1 MIIMIQLIG
10 LKRDVKLE
18 IREKFSVIQKRCEKF
33 TKNLSNVCE
42 EVVVISTCNRT
53 EIYFNAKE
61 YDENI
66 VNEIF
71 DILGW
76 DKSLKCHTFH
86 YKEGEVIKYLMD
98 VVCGFN
104 SLILGEDQILAQIKE
119 AYEIALDAK
128 TVNKDLQRLFQI
140 VVTCGKEFRTK
151 SNLYKIPVSS
161 SSIAVNESRKQGI
174 KRFMLLGFGEV
185 GQLAA
190 KYILSAGFEVLYVA
204 VRNPKVVEIE
214 DPRVKTINFDERV
227 KNYDKVDCIISC
239 TSAPHCVVRKDNLP
253 EKNMLIFDLAVPR
266 DVEQEVYSMENVK
279 VYNIDKVSSIDDE
292 NRKKRKD
299 IMIKNR
305 YIINKHIKEFMDW
318 QKIQGISGE
327 ILNIK
332 KCGEKVYKKRYKTFK
347 NKRYT
352 KDNEKLAE
360 ILFKSTSDAFVNRAI
375 DVLKEEQLKGS
386 AEDCMKIIKKIF
398 YVAE

>member
-1 MIIMIQLIG
+1 MIQLIG

-18 IREKFSVIQKRCEKF
+18 VREKFSVIQKRCEKF
-33 TKNLSNVCE
+33 TKSLKEVCD

-53 EIYFNAKE
+53 EIYFSAE
-61 YDENI
+61 DYDDAM
-66 VNEIF
+66 VNKVF

-76 DKSLKCHTFH
+76 DKNLKNYTFH
-86 YKEGEVIKYLMD
+86 YKSNEVIKHLMD

-104 SLILGEDQILAQIKE
+104 SLILGEDQILAQVKE
-119 AYEIALDAK
+119 AYEIALNSK
-128 TVNKDLQRLFQI
+128 TIHRDLQRLFQTA
-140 VVTCGKEFRTK
+140 VTCGKEFRTK
-151 SNLYKIPVSS
+151 SSLYKIPVSS
-161 SSIAVNESRKQGI
+161 SSIAVNESRKRGI

-190 KYILSAGFEVLYVA
+190 KYILSSGFEVLYIA
-204 VRNPKVVEIE
+204 VRNPKVVDIE
-214 DPRVKTINFDERV
+214 DPRVKVINFDERV
-227 KNYDKVDCIISC
+227 ENYNDVDCIISC
-239 TSAPHCVVRKDNLP
+239 TSAPHCVVRKNNLP
-253 EKNMLIFDLAVPR
+253 EKTMTIFDLAVPR
-266 DVEQEVYSMENVK
+266 DVEEEVCNMENVT

-305 YIINKHIKEFMDW
+305 CIVDKYIKEFMDW
-318 QKIQGISGE
+318 QKIQSISGE
-327 ILNIK
+327 IVNLK

-347 NKRYT
+347 NKRHT

-360 ILFKSTSDAFVNRAI
+360 VLFKSTSDAFINRAI

>member
-1 MIIMIQLIG
+1 MIQLIG
-10 LKRDVKLE
+10 LKGDVELE

-33 TKNLSNVCE
+33 TKNLSSVCE

-53 EIYFNAKE
+53 EIYFNSKE
-61 YDENI
+61 HDENI

-76 DKSLKCHTFH
+76 DKSLKSHTFH

-98 VVCGFN
+98 VVCGFH
-104 SLILGEDQILAQIKE
+104 SLILGEDQILAQMKE
-119 AYEIALDAK
+119 GYEIALDAK
-128 TVNKDLQRLFQI
+128 TVSKDLQRLFQI
-140 VVTCGKEFRTK
+140 AVTCGKEFRTK

-161 SSIAVNESRKQGI
+161 SSIAVNESKKQGI
-174 KRFMLLGFGEV
+174 KKFMLLGFGEV

-190 KYILSAGFEVLYVA
+190 KYILSTGFQVLYVA
-204 VRNPKVVEIE
+204 ARNPKVVEIE
-214 DPRVKTINFDERV
+214 DPRVKAIYFDERT
-227 KNYDKVDCIISC
+227 KYYKDVDCIISC
-239 TSAPHCVVRKDNLP
+239 TSAPHCVVRKENLP
-253 EKNMLIFDLAVPR
+253 EKNMIIFDLAVPR
-266 DVEQEVYSMENVK
+266 DVEQEVYSMENIK

-292 NRKKRKD
+292 NRKKRKNV
-299 IMIKNR
+299 MIKNR
-305 YIINKHIKEFMDW
+305 CIINKHIKEFMDW

-327 ILNIK
+327 ILNLK

-386 AEDCMKIIKKIF
+386 AENCMKIIKKIF

>member
-1 MIIMIQLIG
+1 MIQLIG

-33 TKNLSNVCE
+33 TKSLSNVCE

-61 YDENI
+61 HDENI
-66 VNEIF
+66 INEVF

-98 VVCGFN
+98 VVCGFH

-128 TVNKDLQRLFQI
+128 TVSKDLQRLFQI
-140 VVTCGKEFRTK
+140 AVTCGKEFRTK

-204 VRNPKVVEIE
+204 VRNPKVVEVE
-214 DPRVKTINFDERV
+214 DPRVKAIYFDERV
-227 KNYDKVDCIISC
+227 KHYKDVDCVISC
-239 TSAPHCVVRKDNLP
+239 TSAPHCVVKKDNLP

-266 DVEQEVYSMENVK
+266 DVEEQVYSMENVK

-327 ILNIK
+327 ILNLK

-375 DVLKEEQLKGS
+375 DVLKEEQLKGC